1 VLSARFAVARL
12 IFKGQIAMQRRQF
25 LKNSVL
31 LSAAG
36 LVGPALASETVK
48 TSLAPIAPVVRRR
61 FVLSQTYKLVPPQGS
76 SGVVKLWIPLPVDTA
91 FQQMTGMAF
100 TGNYQQAYVTTNNAY
115 GAKTLFAT
123 WPKSEGDLLLQLDLE
138 IETADWE
145 PLKHDALKNWQA
157 PEQIVYPLA
166 VKPYLLPT
174 THTPVDGLVRETAQK
189 ITGGETD
196 PLKKARLIYEWVSSH
211 MERDNDV
218 IGCGTGDVATILQ
231 SGKLSGKCIDISSVF
246 VALARASGI
255 PARELFGIR
264 LGRANKLERYSAS
277 AFGKADS
284 AGVADVSGGQHC
296 RAEFYLAG
304 YGWLPCDPADVTKMR
319 LAEKK
324 AHQDPDVQAVNAYLF
339 GNWEMNW
346 VGFNYGRDFE
356 LYPATEQ
363 GAVNNFGYPYAEVD
377 GDPLNFYDPKV
388 FTYHYVS
395 TEQR

>member
-1 VLSARFAVARL
+1 
-12 IFKGQIAMQRRQF
+12 MQRRQF

-48 TSLAPIAPVVRRR
+48 TSLAPIAPVMRRR

-218 IGCGTGDVATILQ
+218 IGCGTGDVSTILQ
-231 SGKLSGKCIDISSVF
+231 SGKLSGKCTDISSVF

-296 RAEFYLAG
+296 RAEFYLVG

>member
-1 VLSARFAVARL
+1 
-12 IFKGQIAMQRRQF
+12 MQRRQF

-36 LVGPALASETVK
+36 LVGPALANETVK
-48 TSLAPIAPVVRRR
+48 TSLAPIAPVMRRR

-145 PLKHDALKNWQA
+145 PLRHDALKNWQA

-231 SGKLSGKCIDISSVF
+231 SGKLSGKCTDISSVF

>member
-1 VLSARFAVARL
+1 
-12 IFKGQIAMQRRQF
+12 MQRRQF

-36 LVGPALASETVK
+36 LVGPALANETVK
-48 TSLAPIAPVVRRR
+48 TSLAPIAPVMRRR

-123 WPKSEGDLLLQLDLE
+123 WPKSEGELLLQLDLE

-231 SGKLSGKCIDISSVF
+231 SGKLSGKCTDISSVF

>member
-1 VLSARFAVARL
+1 
-12 IFKGQIAMQRRQF
+12 MQRRQF

-36 LVGPALASETVK
+36 LVGPALANETVK
-48 TSLAPIAPVVRRR
+48 TSLAPIAPVMRRR

-231 SGKLSGKCIDISSVF
+231 SGKLSGKCTDISSVF

>member
-1 VLSARFAVARL
+1 
-12 IFKGQIAMQRRQF
+12 MQRRQF

-231 SGKLSGKCIDISSVF
+231 SGKLSGKCTDISSVF

>member
-1 VLSARFAVARL
+1 
-12 IFKGQIAMQRRQF
+12 MQRRQF

-48 TSLAPIAPVVRRR
+48 TSLAPIAPVMRRR

-231 SGKLSGKCIDISSVF
+231 SGKLSGKCTDISSVF

>member
-1 VLSARFAVARL
+1 
-12 IFKGQIAMQRRQF
+12 MQRRQF

-48 TSLAPIAPVVRRR
+48 TSLAPIAPVMRRR

-115 GAKTLFAT
+115 GAKTVFAT
-123 WPKSEGDLLLQLDLE
+123 WPKSEGELLLQLDLE

-231 SGKLSGKCIDISSVF
+231 SGKLSGKCTDISSVF

>member
-1 VLSARFAVARL
+1 
-12 IFKGQIAMQRRQF
+12 MQRRQF

-36 LVGPALASETVK
+36 LVGPAVISQTVRAAEP
-48 TSLAPIAPVVRRR
+48 SVAPVARRR
-61 FVLSQTYKLVPPQGS
+61 FVLSQTYKLNPPKGS

-91 FQQMTGMAF
+91 FQQMTALAF
-100 TGNYQQAYVTTNNAY
+100 SGNYKQAYVTTNNTY

-123 WPKSEGDLLLQLDLE
+123 WPDSQGELLINVDID

-145 PLKHDALKNWQA
+145 PLKQDALKTWQA
-157 PEQIVYPLA
+157 PEQIIYPLD

-174 THTPVDGLVRETAQK
+174 AHTPVDGLVLETARK
-189 ITGGETD
+189 ITGNEQD

-218 IGCGTGDVATILQ
+218 IGCGTGDVAEILK
-231 SGKLSGKCIDISSVF
+231 SGKLKGKCTDMSSVF

-264 LGRANKLERYSAS
+264 LGKANKLERYSKS

-324 AHQDPDVQAVNAYLF
+324 SHQDADVQAVNTYLF
-339 GNWEMNW
+339 GNWEMN
-346 VGFNYGRDFE
+346 
-356 LYPATEQ
+356 
-363 GAVNNFGYPYAEVD
+363 
-377 GDPLNFYDPKV
+377 
-388 FTYHYVS
+388 
-395 TEQR
+395 

>member
-1 VLSARFAVARL
+1 
-12 IFKGQIAMQRRQF
+12 MQRRQF

-36 LVGPALASETVK
+36 LVGPAVASQTVK
-48 TSLAPIAPVVRRR
+48 TNVAPAAPVMRRR
-61 FVLSQTYKLVPPQGS
+61 FVLSQTYKLTPPQGS

-91 FQQMTGMAF
+91 FQQMTGLSF
-100 TGNYQQAYVTTNNAY
+100 TGNYQQAYVTTNNTY
-115 GAKTLFAT
+115 GAKTLLAT
-123 WPKSEGDLLLQLDLE
+123 WPKSEGDLLLKLDLE

-174 THTPVDGLVRETAQK
+174 THTPVDGLVRETAEK
-189 ITGGETD
+189 ITAGETD

-231 SGKLSGKCIDISSVF
+231 SGKLSGKCTDISSVF

-324 AHQDPDVQAVNAYLF
+324 AHQDPDVQAVNTYLF

-388 FTYHYVS
+388 FAYNYVS

>member
-1 VLSARFAVARL
+1 
-12 IFKGQIAMQRRQF
+12 MQRRQF

-36 LVGPALASETVK
+36 LVGPAVISQTVRAAEP
-48 TSLAPIAPVVRRR
+48 SVAPAARRR
-61 FVLSQTYKLVPPQGS
+61 FVLAQTYKLNPPKGS
-76 SGVVKLWIPLPVDTA
+76 RGVVKLWIPLPVDTA
-91 FQQMTGMAF
+91 FQQMTALAF
-100 TGNYQQAYVTTNNAY
+100 NGNYIQAYVTSNNTY

-123 WPKSEGDLLLQLDLE
+123 WPDSQSELLINVDID

-145 PLKHDALKNWQA
+145 PLKQDALKTWQA
-157 PEQIVYPLA
+157 PEQIIYPLD

-174 THTPVDGLVRETAQK
+174 AHTPVDGLVLETARK
-189 ITGGETD
+189 ITGNEQD

-218 IGCGTGDVATILQ
+218 IGCGTGDVAEILK
-231 SGKLSGKCIDISSVF
+231 SGKLKGKCTDMSSVF

-264 LGRANKLERYSAS
+264 LGKANKLERYSKS

-324 AHQDPDVQAVNAYLF
+324 SHQDADVQAVNTYLF

-363 GAVNNFGYPYAEVD
+363 GAMNNFGYPYAEVD
-377 GDPLNFYDPKV
+377 GDPINFYDPKA
-388 FTYHYVS
+388 FSYSYVA

>member
-1 VLSARFAVARL
+1 
-12 IFKGQIAMQRRQF
+12 MQRRQF

-48 TSLAPIAPVVRRR
+48 TSLAPIAPVMRRR

-123 WPKSEGDLLLQLDLE
+123 WPKSEGELLLQLDLE

-231 SGKLSGKCIDISSVF
+231 SGKLSGKCTDISSVF